1 MGEGVTV
8 TISEDDKKF
17 INITKIDDS
26 IIVDL
31 KYATADN
38 FTKQKIYDFSIAVAR
53 VGTAKKLGIAANIL
67 KKQGFRI
74 IIWDA
79 YRPSY
84 AQKKM
89 FEIYPDPIWVAPP
102 NPNHSHEKG
111 VTFDLTLADMDGKEI
126 EMQSKFDDFSN
137 AAKRNA
143 IRTPLQEYHYQ
154 VLHNAMTRAGFEGY
168 ENEWWDYQ
176 DTDASFYGPM
186 QVNPNDYK

>member
-1 MGEGVTV
+1 MGEGVLV
-8 TISEDDKKF
+8 TISEKDKEF
-17 INITKIDDS
+17 INIKKIDDS

-67 KKQGFRI
+67 KKQGFRLI
-74 IIWDA
+74 VWDA

-111 VTFDLTLADMDGKEI
+111 VTFDLTLADLDGKEV
-126 EMQSKFDDFSN
+126 EMQSQFDDFSN

-143 IRTPLQEYHYQ
+143 VRTPLQEYHYHI
-154 VLHNAMTRAGFEGY
+154 LDSAMTKAGFKGY